1 MRILAAVHAM
11 APWIP
16 AQGRDDGLRYRT
28 ARAHLPGETHH
39 PSKLTFNTSIAGI
52 PSAPSA

>member
-39 PSKLTFNTSIAGI
+39 PSKLTFNISIAGI